1 MQLVEKHVITKS
13 HEFWQEI
20 DSLCFLSKN
29 LWNYANYQCRQHF
42 FETGLRLRF
51 ESLYHVVAQTVDYKA
66 LPTKVSKQIIRRLDK
81 AWESYFKAI
90 KVWKVAP
97 HKFKAKPK
105 LPGYKD
111 KVKGRNLLPYPGK
124 EAVYKKDLQQG
135 ICHLSMSGISF
146 PTQATVENIV
156 EVRLVPKACCY
167 VIEVVYESREC
178 ASVKGSAIAGV
189 DIGLSNLMAVTSNL
203 PGVKPL
209 LINGRP
215 LKAIN
220 QLYNKRK
227 AELQSIGAGSQIK
240 ALTHKRNCRVENY
253 IHTASR
259 RVIDWCK
266 AVGVG
271 LLVVGKNEGW
281 KDSINIGKRNNQ
293 QFVCIPHARLIEMLQ
308 YKGELDGVQVVVNE
322 EAYTSKAS
330 ALDGDPLPKYG
341 DAAPKFSGKRVKRG
355 LYKTATG
362 RLINAD
368 TNGSMN
374 NARKVIPN
382 AYEGIE
388 ALPFVPVVVDP
399 LQTNKPCP
407 LGKFVQV

>member
-1 MQLVEKHVITKS
+1 MQLVEKHVITKD

-20 DSLCFLSKN
+20 DKLSFLSKN
-29 LWNYANYQCRQHF
+29 LWNYANYQLRQHF
-42 FETGLRLRF
+42 FETGKRLRF
-51 ESLYHVVAQTVDYKA
+51 ELLYRLVCQSVDYKA
-66 LPTKVSKQIIRRLDK
+66 LPTKVSKQIIRRLDR
-81 AWESYFKAI
+81 AWESYFKAV
-90 KVWKVAP
+90 KVWNVAP

-124 EAVYKKDLQQG
+124 EAIYKKELHQG
-135 ICHLSMSGISF
+135 VCHLSMSGIKF
-146 PTQATVENIV
+146 PTQATTENIV

-167 VIEVVYESREC
+167 VIEVVYESQEC

-227 AELQSIGAGSQIK
+227 AQLQSIGASAQIK

-271 LLVVGKNEGW
+271 LLAVGKNEGW
-281 KDSINIGKRNNQ
+281 KDSINISKRNNQ

-308 YKGELDGVQVVVNE
+308 YKGELKGVQVVVNE

-341 DAAPKFSGKRVKRG
+341 SEVPKFSGKRVKRG

-368 TNGSMN
+368 VNGSMN
-374 NARKVIPN
+374 NARKVIS
-382 AYEGIE
+382 E
-388 ALPFVPVVVDP
+388 AFDEIVGLPFIPVVVDP
-399 LQTNKPCP
+399 LRTTKPCP